1 MSEELCPSS
10 ADTPVPLP
18 FFVRTSN
25 QVLWVGVFEADLSVP
40 ANAVLSLSSCVPG
53 THHWCEAFHH
63 EDWVD
68 YFVASRFRIC

>member
-25 QVLWVGVFEADLSVP
+25 QVLWVGVLEAES
-40 ANAVLSLSSCVPG
+40 AQCTVLCLAKQNCIPLR
-53 THHWCEAFHH
+53 A
-63 EDWVD
+63 
-68 YFVASRFRIC
+68 

>member
-25 QVLWVGVFEADLSVP
+25 QVLWVRVFEADLSVP
-40 ANAVLSLSSCVPG
+40 GNAVLSLSPCMPRTYLLSLVQS
-53 THHWCEAFHH
+53 F
-63 EDWVD
+63 
-68 YFVASRFRIC
+68 SS